1 MSFINTF
8 QDSRDF
14 ILLTFYNQGRL
25 DILYCCSFN
34 LMNLFERER
43 EKNLGMVGEKL
54 KDCKAVF
61 YLIKIMYSKVYIYR
75 V

>member
-43 EKNLGMVGEKL
+43 EKNRNGGR
-54 KDCKAVF
+54 
-61 YLIKIMYSKVYIYR
+61 KVERLQSSLLSNQNY
-75 V
+75 VQ